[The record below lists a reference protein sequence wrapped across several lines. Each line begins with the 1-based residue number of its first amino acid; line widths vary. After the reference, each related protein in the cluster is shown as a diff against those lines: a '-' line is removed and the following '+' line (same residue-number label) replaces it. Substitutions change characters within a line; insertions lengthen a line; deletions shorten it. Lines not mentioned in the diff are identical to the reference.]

1 MLPRLVG
8 GGMFSPVYP
17 FEKRVSDPIFF
28 LLPRVPFSGKLGKIM
43 GIDTYIIP
51 LSFPPY
57 IPIQVDFA
65 SSWVNVGGW
74 VNLRILL
81 TQLVISY
88 LVYQFHPYYWGDF

>member
-1 MLPRLVG
+1 
-8 GGMFSPVYP
+8 MFSPIYS
-17 FEKRVSDPIFF
+17 FAESVSDPIFF

-57 IPIQVDFA
+57 IPIRVDFA

-81 TQLVISY
+81 TWSVISY
-88 LVYQFHPYYWGDF
+88 LS